1 MYWYFTIYNN
11 LVFNIEE
18 EWKSDNDLFC
28 SRHVHKINELEKS
41 KNQLEYDLRK
51 IVNITKQDTTYIN
64 EIISHALD
72 VLNDISLTIEA
83 LGPVSEN
90 YYDEKNLYIEEDA
103 FDSLFGQKKYLIDK
117 YMKKSSFSDRI
128 DKLEQAQNRIKLLM
142 SSLPKSSQNLSST
155 AKPVKKPS
163 MVNQRESKGKSF
175 IDRKTNNYTELE
187 KLWQLKDQ
195 ELEQKI
201 KDLEEKEVIV
211 KKLQIENK
219 KFKLEIE
226 DLNNLVRFIAF

>member
-1 MYWYFTIYNN
+1 
-11 LVFNIEE
+11 
-18 EWKSDNDLFC
+18 
-28 SRHVHKINELEKS
+28 
-41 KNQLEYDLRK
+41 
-51 IVNITKQDTTYIN
+51 VNITKQDTTYIN

-187 KLWQLKDQ
+187 KL
-195 ELEQKI
+195 
-201 KDLEEKEVIV
+201 
-211 KKLQIENK
+211 
-219 KFKLEIE
+219 
-226 DLNNLVRFIAF
+226 